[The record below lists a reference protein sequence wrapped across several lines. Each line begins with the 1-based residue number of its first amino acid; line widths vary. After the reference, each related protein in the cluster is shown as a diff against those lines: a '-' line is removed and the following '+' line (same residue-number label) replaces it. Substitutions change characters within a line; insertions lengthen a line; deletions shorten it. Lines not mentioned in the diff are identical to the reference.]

1 VSRLLGFLAVV
12 VLATLVTAERASA
25 ESIATTGTGDQAVPC
40 DERLAPGD
48 YEHDGFF
55 LRAEAGV
62 TFFRALVDAPSSPA
76 GRTRITGFGESSSI
90 SAGGTPLRGL
100 VVGGRVWTT
109 RVSPSFVEHGVHVT
123 PDDDSVKETLAR
135 IGPFADWYP
144 DPMRGFHVQLG
155 LELAIQVES
164 DVKGT
169 LIKPGNYG
177 PAATLGLG
185 YEWFVSK
192 QFSLGFVA
200 RMAFGYGTRSLSGP
214 DEHTLWE
221 APELALAY
229 TYH

>member
-1 VSRLLGFLAVV
+1 VRRFLGFLAVV
-12 VLATLVTAERASA
+12 ALAATFTAKHARA
-25 ESIATTGTGDQAVPC
+25 EPIATTSTDDKAVPC

-62 TFFRALVDAPSSPA
+62 VFFRALVDAPSSPA
-76 GRTRITGFGESSSI
+76 GRTRIAGFGESGSI

-109 RVSPSFVEHGVHVT
+109 RISPSFVEHGVHVT

-144 DPMRGFHVQLG
+144 DPGRGFHVQLG

-164 DVKGT
+164 DVKGN

-177 PAATLGLG
+177 PAASVGLG

-200 RMAFGYGTRSLSGP
+200 RMAFGSGTRALSGS

>member
-1 VSRLLGFLAVV
+1 MHRLLGFFAVV
-12 VLATLVTAERASA
+12 VLAALFAAKRAGA
-25 ESIATTGTGDQAVPC
+25 ESIAATGTGDKTVPC
-40 DERLAPGD
+40 DERIAPGD

-62 TFFRALVDAPSSPA
+62 VFFRALVEAPASPT
-76 GRTRITGFGESSSI
+76 GRTRISGFGESSSI
-90 SAGGTPLRGL
+90 SAGGTPFRGL
-100 VVGGRVWTT
+100 VLGGRVWTT
-109 RVSPSFVEHGVHVT
+109 RVSPSFVEHGAHVT

-144 DPMRGFHVQLG
+144 DPSRGFHVQLG
-155 LELAIQVES
+155 FELAIQVES
-164 DVKGT
+164 DVKGN

-177 PAATLGLG
+177 PAASVGLG

-200 RMAFGYGTRSLSGP
+200 RMAFGYGTRSLDGA

-221 APELALAY
+221 APELALVY